1 MRSRASD
8 SRLWIGRR
16 RRRETS
22 RRQFESARGYP
33 SHAARIDHAFG
44 MTANRKGRRPTELH
58 VPDLKSAAMVDS
70 ESLMGADQ
78 VFVSADL
85 EVHPLRIPAQDLS
98 YPFGHYCRRANS
110 LVRRLVEKT
119 QPADQHVRNCHRH
132 LFIHR
137 DVHLRPRVR
146 SRREDSFSG
155 GRCAEEP
162 PDLLRRVAT
171 LEMKS
176 GLLVETKARELV
188 ERTQWR
194 AERTIPCGARPRAAE
209 SECEEPADL
218 FGHAPMRRQLAAR
231 HR

>member
-16 RRRETS
+16 RRGETS

-33 SHAARIDHAFG
+33 SQAARTDKALG
-44 MTANRKGRRPTELH
+44 KTANRNGWRPTELH
-58 VPDLKSAAMVDS
+58 VPNLMSAPLVGS
-70 ESLMGADQ
+70 KSLMGADE
-78 VFVSADL
+78 VFVRADL
-85 EVHPLRIPAQDLS
+85 EFHPLRIPAQDLS
-98 YPFGHYCRRANS
+98 HPFRYHRSGAHS
-110 LVRRLVEKT
+110 LVRRFVEET
-119 QPADQHVRNCHRH
+119 QPADQHVRNCHGH

-137 DVHLRPRVR
+137 DVHLRPCVR
-146 SRREDSFSG
+146 GRRQDSFSG
-155 GRCAEEP
+155 GRTVEEP
-162 PDLLRRVAT
+162 AQLLRCIPT

-188 ERTQWR
+188 ERTERR

-218 FGHAPMRRQLAAR
+218 FGHD
-231 HR
+231 